1 MSRKPAKDPF
11 AYFNSGKDADIPNVD
26 SESESDEENVIVSD
40 TDTTK
45 NPVSYISKSGDSSA
59 ENKLPSAEKA
69 LEETV
74 KPKFLESHKTKG
86 HIDWEKHVKND
97 TLQEEEVSITN
108 THAIPP
114 PKTYTPETEPIKPT
128 LGNNTASNIQAMQ
141 APFLKRSAEGIAGLL
156 DNLLGW
162 VFKFGRIIEAYQYH
176 VYQSFIL

>member
-26 SESESDEENVIVSD
+26 SESESDEENDNDNVSD

-108 THAIPP
+108 THAIRIQTISVPDRFGHG
-114 PKTYTPETEPIKPT
+114 TEMVT
-128 LGNNTASNIQAMQ
+128 LITVSVPHDRRFG
-141 APFLKRSAEGIAGLL
+141 PVRSE
-156 DNLLGW
+156 
-162 VFKFGRIIEAYQYH
+162 
-176 VYQSFIL
+176 